1 MGKKQSASLAAVDDL
16 RDMVRQLLRSF
27 VLFAADDAR
36 HVDKRF
42 FAEDLD
48 AALVD
53 AGRREHLRELL
64 GLAESTLPNAP
75 PGGNG
80 SA

>member
-16 RDMVRQLLRSF
+16 RDIVRQLLLSF
-27 VLFAADDAR
+27 VVFAVNDAR

-42 FAEDLD
+42 FAEELD

-53 AGRREHLRELL
+53 ASRRESLRELL
-64 GLAESTLPNAP
+64 GLAESTLPIAP
-75 PGGNG
+75 LSDSG